1 MKRPLRAAEE
11 ITMST
16 LPNMP
21 DAKQLL
27 AMAPLARDPQCV
39 EAIVQQHETHQAL
52 VKRLAKERLAA
63 KIDSASERDFRDAA
77 ITAFAD
83 PLHIRALK
91 LAFDES
97 AEAFGD
103 ALQNMMRDEWALQAS
118 IEAVEI
124 ALRIEGAQPAH
135 KPLHQFIR
143 IVGDQS

>member
-1 MKRPLRAAEE
+1 
-11 ITMST
+11 MSILT
-16 LPNMP
+16 NLP

-27 AMAPLARDPQCV
+27 AMAPHARDAQCL
-39 EAIVQQHETHQAL
+39 EEIFQQHETHQAL

-63 KIDSASERDFRDAA
+63 KISSTNERDFRDAA

-83 PLHIRALK
+83 PRHIHALK

-124 ALRIEGAQPAH
+124 ALRIEGAQPKPAH
-135 KPLHQFIR
+135 RVRVFTIA
-143 IVGDQS
+143 GDV